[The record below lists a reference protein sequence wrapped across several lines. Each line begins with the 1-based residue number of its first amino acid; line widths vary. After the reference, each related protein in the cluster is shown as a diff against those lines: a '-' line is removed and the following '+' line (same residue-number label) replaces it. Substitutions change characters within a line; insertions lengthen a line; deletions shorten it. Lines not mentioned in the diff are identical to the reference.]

1 MFKSNFLKIRCN
13 FNKKAQTVNKAQ
25 GQLILESYFSNFVK
39 SPVQVRLTVQNP
51 LCFMYFF
58 RKLSFI
64 ILVQASSI
72 LPRVQ
77 QFEKHH
83 KVYNFIISCLLSY
96 IVVKLL
102 Y

>member
-1 MFKSNFLKIRCN
+1 MFKSNFLKIRCSLN
-13 FNKKAQTVNKAQ
+13 QKAQTVNKAQ
-25 GQLILESYFSNFVK
+25 RQLIPASYFSNFVK
-39 SPVQVRLTVQNP
+39 SPAQVRLTVQNP

-58 RKLSFI
+58 QKLSFI

-72 LPRVQ
+72 LPRVR